1 MDMTNPMNQGNKIL
15 TNEEYKELWTRL
27 GPIQVKMI
35 EEGRIGSLRTL
46 KVYQV
51 DSFTTEKFK
60 GNPAGVVLNADG
72 LSDQEMQHI
81 ARELNNSETAFIIS
95 PDGNDHEIKI
105 RFFTP
110 KTEVPVCGHAT
121 IAAHYIR
128 AIEYKLNSSTVFQK
142 IGIGILPVE
151 IIKERTDYSIVM
163 TQGRIE
169 FYPPIDPE
177 ERAKIVHALDLKED
191 DIDQRCPIQ
200 IVSTGHSKV
209 MVGIN
214 KYSKLNDLSPDLLAL
229 TKISK
234 TINCNGFFVF
244 TTDSEQKE
252 ILTHGRMF
260 APAIGVNEDPVTG
273 NAHGPLG
280 AYLIKHSLVKHNGS
294 VFTFKG
300 EQGYAIGRSGL
311 VNVIVNLDEGE
322 PRQVKIG
329 GRAVVVYRTEIQI

>member
-1 MDMTNPMNQGNKIL
+1 M
-15 TNEEYKELWTRL
+15 
-27 GPIQVKMI
+27 
-35 EEGRIGSLRTL
+35 RTL
-46 KVYQV
+46 KVCQV

-81 ARELNNSETAFIIS
+81 ARELNNSETAFIFS

-121 IAAHYIR
+121 IAAHYVR
-128 AIEYKLNSSTVFQK
+128 AIEHKLNSSTVFHQ

-151 IIKERTDYSIVM
+151 IIKEGNDYSIVM

-169 FYPPIDPE
+169 FYPPIAFE
-177 ERAKIVHALDLKED
+177 ERAKIVNALELKED

-214 KYSKLNDLSPDLLAL
+214 KWSKLNALSPNLLAL
-229 TKISK
+229 AQISK

-244 TTDSEQKE
+244 TMDSEQKE

-280 AYLIKHSLVKHNGS
+280 AYLIKHGLVEHNDS
-294 VFTFKG
+294 IFTFNG

-311 VNVIVNLDEGE
+311 VNVTVILNKGE
-322 PRQVKIG
+322 PQQVKIG
-329 GRAVVVYRTEIQI
+329 GRAVIVFKTELQI